1 MPWLAQPKSPQEAE
15 GYSRLRQ
22 GPQVLLIGD
31 ALSVQVVFHNLTGRN
46 FQSREKVSGGNRV
59 PWETLRAT
67 CAAYRQYL
75 QYMEE
80 DLEVALNPDNLSI
93 EIIEKEQPHV

>member
-1 MPWLAQPKSPQEAE
+1 MPWLAKPRTPQEAE

-31 ALSVQVVFHNLTGRN
+31 ALSVQVVFHNLTGQN
-46 FQSREKVSGGNRV
+46 FQPRKKAVGNGV

-67 CAAYRQYL
+67 CEEYRHYL
-75 QYMEE
+75 QYLEE
-80 DLEVALNPDNLSI
+80 DLGIVLNPDNLSV
-93 EIIEKEQPHV
+93 ELIEKEQPHV